1 MSIFAHD
8 EQALMVS
15 TCSQDTGFD
24 ADYLQSYILDAIRD
38 GMTEAQATK
47 YVCELAYEGDL

>member
-8 EQALMVS
+8 EQALMVGA
-15 TCSQDTGFD
+15 CSQDTGFD